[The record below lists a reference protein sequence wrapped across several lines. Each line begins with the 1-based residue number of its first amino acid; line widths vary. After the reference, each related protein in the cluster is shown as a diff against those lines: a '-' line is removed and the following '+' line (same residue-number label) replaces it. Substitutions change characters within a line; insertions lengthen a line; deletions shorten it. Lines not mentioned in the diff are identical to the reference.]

1 MLRILTI
8 LANNSFDGV
17 VIPDHTPQ
25 MTCAAPWHAG
35 MAHTI
40 GFILAA
46 EAMLKTSSKK
56 PGADLVEPTDARK
69 LTGGHRS

>member
-1 MLRILTI
+1 MI
-8 LANNSFDGV
+8 
-17 VIPDHTPQ
+17 IPDHTPQ

-46 EAMLKTSSKK
+46 QAMLKTSPKRLANS
-56 PGADLVEPTDARK
+56 LELSRRK
-69 LTGGHRS
+69 S